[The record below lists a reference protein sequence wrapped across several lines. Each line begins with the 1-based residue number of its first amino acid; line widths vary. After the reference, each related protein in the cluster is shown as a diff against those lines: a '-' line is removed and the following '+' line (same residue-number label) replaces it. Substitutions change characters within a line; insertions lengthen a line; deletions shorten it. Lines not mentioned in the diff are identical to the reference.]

1 VEGDSSG
8 VWRFLP
14 DACLVLGTALGV
26 ANLAAGP
33 QTSGWL
39 RVPALLAALILVA
52 QGLLGIQER
61 GAKKKAAEA
70 EQASRADRVAESDR
84 SNQGRVIPSDE
95 VVIHDSRQS
104 GGRTVA
110 VGQPIQAAAL
120 DAPAGAGTPV
130 RENRGPMVLVLVLA
144 VWLGLAT
151 LNYSNSPPYLLALSL
166 VASSL
171 LFTSAWN
178 MLQKGA
184 T

>member
-1 VEGDSSG
+1 MRRRSFSTPRVEAPT
-8 VWRFLP
+8 LP
-14 DACLVLGTALGV
+14 MTACA
-26 ANLAAGP
+26 
-33 QTSGWL
+33 
-39 RVPALLAALILVA
+39 
-52 QGLLGIQER
+52 
-61 GAKKKAAEA
+61 
-70 EQASRADRVAESDR
+70 
-84 SNQGRVIPSDE
+84 
-95 VVIHDSRQS
+95 S